1 MHVKVI
7 VAYCVEL
14 GKIISIGEAQMY
26 FAAQEGIKKRFNF
39 ICSDPSCRVSI
50 TGVNYDKTTQDGI
63 KFKAAH
69 FRSHE
74 RHTPNCEWVIYSTE
88 LYLPKKQNETEDEYK
103 ERKAQC
109 ALYDRIDHFIPH
121 KYSSFDI
128 KIKKQITTS
137 LIKPE
142 QEFTHESETI
152 ISKNK
157 RYISTSLLKRL
168 TDYWLDCKKKLSPTM
183 IKKLK
188 ITVDGLG
195 RMKLH
200 RYIKHITKLDS
211 NNADGVFYGGTRNNI
226 KRYGAGFSMTFMD
239 KLNNLP
245 TTLYID
251 KSLMN
256 NRLSHY
262 INAVLN
268 EKNVK
273 YFKVFLLNPILTQK
287 KFNNGECY
295 ISITVDTLDNLSLY
309 YEE

>member
-7 VAYCVEL
+7 VAYCIEL

-39 ICSDPSCRVSI
+39 ICSDPSCSVSI

-74 RHTPNCEWVIYSTE
+74 PHTPNCEWVIYSTE

-103 ERKAQC
+103 ERKAKSV
-109 ALYDRIDHFIPH
+109 LYDRIDHFIPH

-128 KIKKQITTS
+128 KIKKQITTG

-142 QEFTHESETI
+142 QELANEPEII

-168 TDYWLDCKKKLSPTM
+168 TDYWLDCKKKLSPAM

-195 RMKLH
+195 RIKLCH
-200 RYIKHITKLDS
+200 YISHISKL
-211 NNADGVFYGGTRNNI
+211 NIHNVEGVFYGGARNHI

-262 INAVLN
+262 INAVLD

-287 KFNNGECY
+287 NFNNGESY

>member
-14 GKIISIGEAQMY
+14 AKTISIGEAQIY
-26 FAAQEGIKKRFNF
+26 FSAQEGIKQRFNF
-39 ICSDPSCRVSI
+39 ICSDPSCGVRI

-63 KFKAAH
+63 KFKAPH

-74 RHTPNCEWVIYSTE
+74 SHSPNCEWVIYSTE
-88 LYLPKKQNETEDEYK
+88 LYLQKKANETEDDYK
-103 ERKAQC
+103 ERKAKSVLC
-109 ALYDRIDHFIPH
+109 DRIDYFTPH
-121 KYSSFDI
+121 KYPSCEI
-128 KIKKQITTS
+128 KIKKPITTN
-137 LIKPE
+137 LITPS
-142 QEFTHESETI
+142 QELTNEKEAI

-168 TDYWLDCKKKLSPTM
+168 TDYWLDCKKRLPPEM
-183 IKKLK
+183 VKKLK

-195 RMKLH
+195 RMQLH
-200 RYIKHITKLDS
+200 RYIKHISALNS
-211 NNADGVFYGGTRNNI
+211 NNTEGVFYGGTRNQI
-226 KRYGAGFSMTFMD
+226 KKYGAGFSMTFMD

-262 INAVLN
+262 INAVLD

-273 YFKVFLLNPILTQK
+273 YFKVFILNPILTQK
-287 KFNNGECY
+287 NFNNGDSY
-295 ISITVDTLDNLSLY
+295 ISLTVETLDNLSLY